1 MPVPMTANATAA
13 AVPDRIRSFY
23 AHRFKREWLGKDIIA
38 GLVLASLLVPQGM
51 AYAQL
56 AGLPPITGLYTSI
69 TCLVA
74 YALVGPSRV
83 LVLGPDSALGGMIA
97 ATVLPLVAASGDPN
111 KAVIYASAMS
121 LMVGALMIVGARA
134 GLGFIADL
142 LSNPIQVGYING
154 LALVIFVGQ
163 LPKLFGFSTDASGF
177 INETIAFVRGVMD
190 GQTVPAALAIG
201 LFSVA
206 LMLLFARFI
215 PRVPGVLIAVI
226 AAMVIAIVIDAA
238 ARGVQLVGVLPAGLP
253 GPSLPIPA
261 LVDIPLLAA
270 GAFGIA
276 VVSLADTIT
285 ISSAFA
291 ARTGQEVKA
300 NREMIGIGA
309 ADLAAGFFSGFPVS
323 TSASRTAVAEGAG
336 SKSQVTGLVGALVIA
351 LMLVFLPGL
360 FQWLPQPTLAAV
372 VIVASFGLVDLRA
385 QIRLWRQRR
394 NEFALSIAAFLGVVL
409 LGVLP
414 GIALAVGLSI
424 LLVFRRVWSPYR
436 TLLGDVPGVPGFH
449 DVSMYDNAIQMPG
462 LIIYRFDAPLIF
474 ANASTFREEVR
485 DLAHADPKP
494 HWIVIA
500 AEPMIGI
507 DTTAAD
513 MLEAL
518 DDELEAQGIQLMF
531 AELKDVVRRD
541 IKSYRTDWLTHDD
554 RFFPTVG
561 AAARAYAELYPDVAR
576 EAGVDL

>member
-1 MPVPMTANATAA
+1 MTVTVA
-13 AVPDRIRSFY
+13 AVPNRIKSFY
-23 AHRFKREWLGKDIIA
+23 ARRFRREWLGKDLVA

-56 AGLPPITGLYTSI
+56 AGLPAITGLYTSI

-97 ATVLPLVAASGDPN
+97 AVILPLVAASGDPN
-111 KAVIYASAMS
+111 KAIVYASAMS

-177 INETIAFVRGVMD
+177 INESIAFVRGVMD

-206 LMLLFARFI
+206 LMLVLARFI

-226 AAMVIAIVIDAA
+226 AAMVIAVVINAE

-253 GPSLPIPA
+253 RFSLPIPA
-261 LVDIPLLAA
+261 LADIPLLAA

-309 ADLAAGFFSGFPVS
+309 ADVAAGFFSGFPVS

-336 SKSQVTGLVGALVIA
+336 SKSQVTGLVGAGVIA

-385 QIRLWRQRR
+385 TVRLYRQRPT
-394 NEFALSIAAFLGVVL
+394 EFALSIAAFLGVVL

-414 GIALAVGLSI
+414 GIAVAVGISI

-436 TLLGDVPGVPGFH
+436 TRLGDIPDVAGFH
-449 DVSMYDNAIQMPG
+449 DVTMYSNAIEIPG

-474 ANASTFREEVR
+474 ANASTFRQEVR
-485 DLAHADPKP
+485 EFARADPKP
-494 HWIVIA
+494 RWIVIA

-518 DDELEAQGIQLMF
+518 DDELEGAGIQLMF
-531 AELKDVVRRD
+531 AELKDVVRHD

-554 RFFPTVG
+554 RFFPTVS
-561 AAARAYAELYPDVAR
+561 AAARAYAERYP
-576 EAGVDL
+576 EAALEVGFEP

>member
-1 MPVPMTANATAA
+1 MTATVAA
-13 AVPDRIRSFY
+13 MPNRIRSFY
-23 AHRFKREWLGKDIIA
+23 AERFKREWLGKDIVA

-97 ATVLPLVAASGDPN
+97 ATVIPLVAASGDPN
-111 KAVIYASAMS
+111 KAVVYASAMA
-121 LMVGALMIVGARA
+121 LMVGALMIIGARA

-163 LPKLFGFSTDASGF
+163 LPKLFGFSTDATGF
-177 INETIAFVRGVMD
+177 INESIAFGQGLLA

-201 LFSVA
+201 LISVA
-206 LMLLFARFI
+206 LLLVLARFV
-215 PRVPGVLIAVI
+215 PRLPGVLIAVI
-226 AAMVIAIVIDAA
+226 VAMIIAVAIDAA
-238 ARGVQLVGVLPAGLP
+238 SRGVQLVGVLPQGLP
-253 GPSLPIPA
+253 PPSVPIPSLA
-261 LVDIPLLAA
+261 DLPLLAV

-276 VVSLADTIT
+276 VVSLADTIA

-300 NREMIGIGA
+300 NREMTGVGA
-309 ADLAAGFFSGFPVS
+309 ADVAAGLFSGFPIS

-351 LMLVFLPGL
+351 LMLVFLPWL

-372 VIVASFGLVDLRA
+372 VIVASIGLVDLRA
-385 QIRLWRQRR
+385 PVRLWRQRPT
-394 NEFALSIAAFLGVVL
+394 EFALLMAAFLGVVL

-414 GIALAVGLSI
+414 GIAVAVGLSI

-436 TLLGDVPGVPGFH
+436 TRLGDVPGVAGFH
-449 DVSMYDNAIQMPG
+449 DISMYENAVQLPG

-485 DLAHADPKP
+485 EFARADPKP
-494 HWIVIA
+494 RWIVIA

-513 MLEAL
+513 MLEDL
-518 DDELEAQGIQLMF
+518 DDELEAAGIALMF

-541 IKSYRTDWLTHDD
+541 IKTYRTDWLTHDD
-554 RFFPTVG
+554 RFFPTVS
-561 AAARAYAELYPDVAR
+561 AAARAYAALYPEAAR
-576 EAGVDL
+576 EVGFEP

>member
-1 MPVPMTANATAA
+1 MRVPMTASAA
-13 AVPDRIRSFY
+13 ALPDRIKSFY
-23 AHRFKREWLGKDIIA
+23 ADRFKREWLGKDIVA

-111 KAVIYASAMS
+111 KAIIYASAMS
-121 LMVGALMIVGARA
+121 LMVGALMIIGARA

-177 INETIAFVRGVMD
+177 INETISFAQGVLN

-206 LMLLFARFI
+206 LMLVLARFI

-226 AAMVIAIVIDAA
+226 AAMVISIVIDAT
-238 ARGVQLVGVLPAGLP
+238 ARGVSLVGVLPAGLP
-253 GPSLPIPA
+253 RPSLPIPA
-261 LVDIPLLAA
+261 LADIPLLAV

-291 ARTGQEVKA
+291 ARTGQDVKA

-309 ADLAAGFFSGFPVS
+309 ADVAAGFFSGFPVS

-351 LMLVFLPGL
+351 LMLVFVPGL

-372 VIVASFGLVDLRA
+372 VIVASFGLVDIRA
-385 QIRLWRQRR
+385 EARLWRQRR
-394 NEFALSIAAFLGVVL
+394 NEFALSLTAFLGVVL

-436 TLLGDVPGVPGFH
+436 TRLGDIPNVPGFH
-449 DVSMYDNAIQMPG
+449 DITMYDNAIEIPG

-485 DLAHADPKP
+485 EFARSDPKP
-494 HWIVIA
+494 RWIVIA

-513 MLEAL
+513 MLEEL
-518 DDELEAQGIQLMF
+518 DDELEAAGIMLMF

-576 EAGVDL
+576 EAGVEL

>member
-1 MPVPMTANATAA
+1 MTANASAA
-13 AVPDRIRSFY
+13 ALPDRIRSFY
-23 AHRFKREWLGKDIIA
+23 AHRFKREWLGKDIVA

-74 YALVGPSRV
+74 YALVGPSRL

-121 LMVGALMIVGARA
+121 LMVGALMIVGARV

-177 INETIAFVRGVMD
+177 INETIAFVRGVVD

-206 LMLLFARFI
+206 LMLLLARFI

-226 AAMVIAIVIDAA
+226 AAMVIAVVIDAA

-253 GPSLPIPA
+253 RPSLPVPA
-261 LVDIPLLAA
+261 LTDIPLLAA

-360 FQWLPQPTLAAV
+360 FQFLPQPTLAAV
-372 VIVASFGLVDLRA
+372 VIVASFGLVDIRA
-385 QIRLWRQRR
+385 TVRLYRQRPT
-394 NEFALSIAAFLGVVL
+394 EFALLVVAFLGVVL
-409 LGVLP
+409 LGVLA
-414 GIALAVGLSI
+414 GIAVAVGLSI

-449 DVSMYDNAIQMPG
+449 DVSMYDNAVQIPG
-462 LIIYRFDAPLIF
+462 LVIYRFDAPLIF

-485 DLAHADPKP
+485 EFAHATPKP
-494 HWIVIA
+494 RWIVIA

-513 MLEAL
+513 MLEEL
-518 DDELEAQGIQLMF
+518 DDELEAEGIQLMF
-531 AELKDVVRRD
+531 AELKDVVRHD

-554 RFFPTVG
+554 RFFPTVRT
-561 AAARAYAELYPDVAR
+561 AARAYAELYPDAAR
-576 EAGVDL
+576 EAGVEL

>member
-1 MPVPMTANATAA
+1 MPLPMTASVAA
-13 AVPDRIRSFY
+13 LPNRVRSFY
-23 AHRFKREWLGKDIIA
+23 GQRFRREWLGKDIVA

-69 TCLVA
+69 ACLVA

-121 LMVGALMIVGARA
+121 LMVGALMVIGAGA

-177 INETIAFVRGVMD
+177 INETIAFARGVVD
-190 GQTVPAALAIG
+190 GLTVPTALAIG
-201 LFSVA
+201 LFSVT
-206 LMLLFARFI
+206 LMLVLARFV
-215 PRVPGVLIAVI
+215 PRLPGVLIAVI
-226 AAMVIAIVIDAA
+226 AAMVISIVIDAA
-238 ARGVQLVGVLPAGLP
+238 AKGVALVGVLPAGLP
-253 GPSLPIPA
+253 RPSLPIPA
-261 LVDIPLLAA
+261 LTDLPVLAA

-285 ISSAFA
+285 VSSAFG

-300 NREMIGIGA
+300 NREMVSIGA
-309 ADLAAGFFSGFPVS
+309 ADVAAGFFSGFPVS

-336 SKSQVTGLVGALVIA
+336 SKSQVTGLVGAGVIA

-372 VIVASFGLVDLRA
+372 VIVASFGLVDVRA
-385 QIRLWRQRR
+385 TVRLWRLRQT
-394 NEFALSIAAFLGVVL
+394 EFARSVAAFLGVVL

-414 GIALAVGLSI
+414 GIAVAVGLSI
-424 LLVFRRVWSPYR
+424 LAVFRRVWSPYR
-436 TLLGDVPGVPGFH
+436 TQLGDVPGIPGYH
-449 DVSMYDNAIQMPG
+449 DIQMYPDAVRMPG
-462 LIIYRFDAPLIF
+462 LTVYRFDAPLIF

-485 DLAHADPKP
+485 DLAFKDPRP

-500 AEPMIGI
+500 AEPMIDI

-513 MLEAL
+513 MLTQL
-518 DDELEAQGIQLMF
+518 DDELNKEGIELKF
-531 AELKDVVRRD
+531 AELKDAVRL
-541 IKSYRTDWLTHDD
+541 KVASYEGSWLAPD
-554 RFFPTVG
+554 RFYPTVRT
-561 AAARAYAELYPDVAR
+561 AAKAYAEAYPEAAR
-576 EAGVDL
+576 EAGFKP